1 MVLLKLNGKEKR
13 KQAGQIVPVALFGLL
28 ILSTMLVV
36 MFNTGQ
42 KVTDK
47 SQLTNAADAA
57 SYSGAVWTARHLNFM
72 AYTNRAMIANHVAVG
87 HYISYISWFR
97 YVADSIEQISDYTSW
112 IPYWGEIIE
121 IINDIVSEVNSLNDD
136 IADGLVPA
144 VDSLNTVYRAAQ
156 AETRAS
162 LVAGGLNE
170 LMEKTAKTYDATIS
184 VNNSG
189 DLSALPDVLRVF
201 LQAKVDY
208 QEIKLPSF
216 IKRYSAEDDDDHIKQ
231 LITQTYQAESDTRN
245 WISGNRGWS
254 LDLPEFPV
262 MHRLKKYGGTSME
275 QDDESADWQASD
287 ELQFCHKIIKL
298 FSTKWQCVAVVD
310 DDAKASEFDDDYS
323 GVPNYYNL
331 DGEPDTNSTLDI
343 AVIASK
349 KQTAVVTKDLFG
361 VVNNVQP
368 MLIASMARVE
378 FKRPSGFGFP
388 TIGSNKDEYANLFNP
403 FWDAHLVAFDI
414 PGFGS

>member
-1 MVLLKLNGKEKR
+1 MLVFSDRGKR

-28 ILSTMLVV
+28 VLSTMLAV
-36 MFNTGQ
+36 MYNTGQ

-47 SQLTNAADAA
+47 SQVANAADAA

-136 IADGLVPA
+136 IAEGLVPA

-162 LVAGGLNE
+162 LVAGCLND
-170 LMEKTAKTYDATIS
+170 LMEKTAKTYDPTIS
-184 VNNSG
+184 VNSNG
-189 DLSALPDVLRVF
+189 DLSALPSVLRVF
-201 LQAKVDY
+201 LQAEVTY
-208 QEIKLPSF
+208 QVVQLPMF
-216 IKRYSAEDDDDHIKQ
+216 VKRYSAEDDDDRIKK
-231 LITQTYQAESDTRN
+231 LITQSYQAESDTRN

-254 LDLPEFPV
+254 LDMPEVPV
-262 MHRLKKYGGTSME
+262 MHRLKKYGSTSME
-275 QDDESADWQASD
+275 QDDESADWKASD
-287 ELQFCHKIIKL
+287 ELQFCHKVIKL
-298 FSTKWQCVAVVD
+298 FKTKWKCVAIVD

-331 DGEPDTNSTLDI
+331 DADPGDNPTLDI
-343 AVIASK
+343 AAVASK
-349 KQTAVVTKDLFG
+349 KQAAVATKDLFG
-361 VVNNVQP
+361 VTNNDQP
-368 MLIASMARVE
+368 MLVASMARVE

-388 TIGSNKDEYANLFNP
+388 SVGTNKEEYANLFNP